1 MAGLD
6 FSGIKQF
13 DPHSEPSSLA
23 SQWKEW
29 LQRFKRCIVALDIKD
44 KARKRALL
52 LYLAGPKVETIFA
65 TLPDTGKE
73 NDFDTAEQTLTEY
86 FAPKKEHSIRATYFS
101 QSQPASD
108 LTKQS
113 INSVHD

>member
-23 SQWKEW
+23 LQWKDW
-29 LQRFKRCIVALDIKD
+29 LQRFKRCIVAFDIKD

-65 TLPDTGKE
+65 TLPDTSEE
-73 NDFDTAEQTLTEY
+73 NDFDTAEQKLTEY
-86 FAPKKEHSIRATYFS
+86 FAPKKTFYTSDIFFAK
-101 QSQPASD
+101 PASD

>member
-29 LQRFKRCIVALDIKD
+29 LQRFKRCIVAFDIKD
-44 KARKRALL
+44 EARKQALL

-65 TLPDTGKE
+65 TLPDTGEE
-73 NDFDTAEQTLTEY
+73 NDFDTAEQKLTEY
-86 FAPKKEHSIRATYFS
+86 FAPKKNILYRATYFS
-101 QSQPASD
+101 QSQPA
-108 LTKQS
+108 
-113 INSVHD
+113 I